1 MCPDSSKDYSLLHSD
16 ERQSIISAPR
26 RLAMSEVME
35 KFSIHLFTLAT
46 LPSF

>member
-1 MCPDSSKDYSLLHSD
+1 MGPDSNKDYSRLHSD
-16 ERQSIISAPR
+16 DRQSFILAPR
-26 RLAMSEVME
+26 RFAMSEVME